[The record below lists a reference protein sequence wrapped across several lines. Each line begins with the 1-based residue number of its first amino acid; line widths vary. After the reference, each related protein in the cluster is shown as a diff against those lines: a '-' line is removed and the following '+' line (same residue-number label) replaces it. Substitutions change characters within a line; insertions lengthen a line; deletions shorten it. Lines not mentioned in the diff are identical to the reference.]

1 MATPI
6 KINRSSKLVIALIA
20 LCIICIF
27 SCNSSSSSGD
37 KKDTTAAPQ
46 DTSMK
51 MTDSSKPK
59 MSTDTTRGGQQPP
72 TKP

>member
-1 MATPI
+1 MATPT
-6 KINRSSKLVIALIA
+6 KIHLFPKLALVLIA
-20 LCIICIF
+20 LFITCIF

-37 KKDTTAAPQ
+37 KKDTTAAPA

-51 MTDSSKPK
+51 MADSSKTK